1 MRVGS
6 QRDFTL
12 KMQNIKLKPKHP
24 RVEAT
29 NVTEVSSMEFAEW
42 IRRLEE
48 DRKFERIEGRFA
60 VYRKKGK
67 TVYLEL
73 EF

>member
-6 QRDFTL
+6 QGDFTL
-12 KMQNIKLKPKHP
+12 KIQNIKLRPKHP
-24 RVEAT
+24 RVEAI
-29 NVTEVSSMEFAEW
+29 NVTEASSLEFADW

-48 DRKFERIEGRFA
+48 DQKFERIEGRFA